1 MCSQCR
7 SLLPEPHLCPGG
19 VPLSL
24 MGQGLQRR
32 AMHAAGLKPKKGTLR
47 TPPEQEEGSVSKGR
61 AVRYGRVIAMKQYIT
76 C

>member
-1 MCSQCR
+1 M
-7 SLLPEPHLCPGG
+7 
-19 VPLSL
+19 
-24 MGQGLQRR
+24 
-32 AMHAAGLKPKKGTLR
+32 AGLKPKKGTLR

>member
-1 MCSQCR
+1 M
-7 SLLPEPHLCPGG
+7 
-19 VPLSL
+19 SL

-47 TPPEQEEGSVSKGR
+47 TPLEQEEGGVSKGK